1 MSSLVGRKREAS
13 EVKRLLSA
21 ARLVTLIG
29 PGGVGKTR
37 LAIRVATGSRQGFQD
52 GAWLVELAALEDPA
66 LLVQTVANALGIRD
80 HSARSPMAALTD
92 HLVDKQMLLVLD
104 NCEHLL
110 DACARLAGELLTA
123 SAGLRILATSRHVL
137 AVPGEHV
144 LPVLPL
150 AVPSPDQPLSSADAE
165 QYDAVR
171 LFVERA
177 TAVLPDFKVTDDNY
191 PVLAGI
197 CHLLDGIPLAIELA
211 AGRLPVLA
219 EKEILDRLGDR
230 FHLLTGGRRVAETR
244 HQTLQATIDWS
255 FDLCAPEE
263 QALWTRLS
271 VFSGGCDLD
280 AAEAVCAGRG
290 IARENVLDLMAELVD
305 KSLLIKE
312 EHDGRTYYRMLHSI
326 RDYGRTRLPVQDGT
340 VMRRRHRD
348 YYHRMAALADADWL
362 GPRQSS
368 WCERLRAEHANLRA
382 ALDFCL
388 AEPGEKHVGLVM
400 VTLLGSYWVTCGFLS
415 EGHRWVELFLALA
428 DEPTPLR
435 AKALWIAG
443 WIRQVRGDHFA
454 ARVALD
460 ECHALAEQLGYRSAQ
475 AYAVH
480 YSAHTA
486 MSEGDHA
493 RALVL
498 YEDAL
503 ARHRALNDEVG
514 VITLLYKLAFCY
526 CLRGDTVHGDIDH
539 AIALCAECLRRSEA
553 CGEIWCRSYALY
565 VYGLGLWK
573 QGDHHG
579 AAEMGRSCI
588 RLKEALTDTPGVGLA
603 LELLAWIA
611 AAEGHHERAACQ
623 LGAAQRIWQ
632 TIGGSLN
639 GIEQL
644 RAHHDETETA
654 VREALGA
661 TAFHAALR
669 KGMEFTFAQAVGYA
683 LGEDA
688 EAEPSAPH
696 LARRTAQA
704 LLSRRELQVA
714 QLVAR
719 GMSNKDIAEELVISR
734 RTVEAHVQRILTKLD
749 CTSRARIAAWIAE
762 QRT

>member
-1 MSSLVGRKREAS
+1 MR
-13 EVKRLLSA
+13 RLLSA

-37 LAIRVATGSRQGFQD
+37 LALRVAMGARQAFQH
-52 GAWLVELAALEDPA
+52 GVWLVELAALEEPA
-66 LLVQTVANALGIRD
+66 LLAQTVANTLGIRD
-80 HSARSPMAALTD
+80 HSARSPMAALTS
-92 HLVDKQMLLVLD
+92 HLSDKQMLLVLD

-110 DACARLAGELLTA
+110 APCARLVGELLAA
-123 SAGLRILATSRHVL
+123 SAELRILTTSRHVL
-137 AVPGEHV
+137 AVPGEHL
-144 LPVLPL
+144 LPVPPLP
-150 AVPSPDQPLSSADAE
+150 VPSPDQSPSSVDAE
-165 QYDAVR
+165 RCDAMH

-211 AGRLPVLA
+211 ARRLPVLT

-230 FHLLTGGRRVAETR
+230 FNLLTSGGRVATTR
-244 HQTLQATIDWS
+244 HQTLLATIDWS
-255 FDLCAPEE
+255 FDLCTPEE
-263 QALWTRLS
+263 QTLWTRLS

-280 AAEAVCAGRG
+280 AAEAVCAGEG
-290 IARENVLDLMAELVD
+290 IAREDVLDLVAGLVD
-305 KSLLIKE
+305 KSLLTKE
-312 EHDGRTYYRMLHSI
+312 EHDGRTHYRMLHSI
-326 RDYGRTRLPVQDGT
+326 RAYGRARMPGAEETMT
-340 VMRRRHRD
+340 RRRHRD
-348 YYHRMAALADADWL
+348 YYHRMAVRADAEWL
-362 GPRQSS
+362 GPHQPI
-368 WCERLRAEHANLRA
+368 WCERLRAEHANLRV

-388 AEPGEKHVGLVM
+388 VEAGEKQIGLAM
-400 VTLLGSYWVTCGFLS
+400 VSLLGSYWVTCGILS
-415 EGHRWVELFLALA
+415 EGHRWFELLLKVA

-435 AKALWIAG
+435 AKALWIVG
-443 WIRQVRGDHFA
+443 WISQIRGDHFS

-460 ECHALAEQLGYRSAQ
+460 ECRALAEQLGYQSAK

-480 YSAHTA
+480 YSAHTV

-493 RALVL
+493 GALLL

-526 CLRGDTVHGDIDH
+526 CLRGDAAHGDIDH

-573 QGDHHG
+573 QGNHHD
-579 AAEMGRSCI
+579 AAEMARRCI
-588 RLKEALTDTPGVGLA
+588 RLKGTLNDTPGVGLV

-611 AAEGHHERAACQ
+611 AADGQHDRAVC
-623 LGAAQRIWQ
+623 LMGAAQQIWQ

-639 GIEQL
+639 GIAQL
-644 RAHHDETETA
+644 LDYHEKTEA
-654 VREALGA
+654 EAREALGA
-661 TAFHAALR
+661 TAFHAALLR
-669 KGMEFTFAQAVGYA
+669 GTELTFAQAVGYA
-683 LGEDA
+683 LGDDA
-688 EAEPSAPH
+688 GTEPSTPS
-696 LARRTAQA
+696 LTRQSAQA

-714 QLVAR
+714 ELVAR
-719 GMSNKDIAEELVISR
+719 GMSNKDIAAKLVISR
-734 RTVEAHVQRILTKLD
+734 RTVEVHVQHILAKLG